1 MDEWDSVSAFRE
13 LFELEQVCEI
23 LRENA
28 AVPPECR
35 ESPVYLTG
43 DKSPLIEALSR
54 QARYSE
60 KVIETVRSGLYQRT
74 WIAEVFRRLWYRL
87 DAITE
92 FPERLADELHDIELD
107 LHKILIAAH
116 DVHDS
121 EHRAKLVTEAELKGI
136 QTGLAAAK
144 DERSAQSRAAVA
156 DREDQKMRI
165 EFVAWGTAAIAAGGR
180 ADTVEELQSLSGFKP
195 GWSGRDLSTLRK
207 WAKLAGFKFKKG
219 RPKKNK

>member
-13 LFELEQVCEI
+13 LFELEHVCEI

-116 DVHDS
+116 DVHDP
-121 EHRAKLVTEAELKGI
+121 EHRAKLAADAEAKGI
-136 QTGLAAAK
+136 QAGLVAA
-144 DERSAQSRAAVA
+144 ENRRSEQSRAAVA
-156 DREDQKMRI
+156 ERADQKERKDFL
-165 EFVAWGTAAIAAGGR
+165 EWGALAAGTG
-180 ADTVEELQSLSGFKP
+180 ADTVEELQSLPGFNP
-195 GWSGRDLSTLRK
+195 EWSRRDLSTLRK
-207 WAKLAGFKFKKG
+207 WAKEAGFKLKTG
-219 RPKKNK
+219 RPRKRK